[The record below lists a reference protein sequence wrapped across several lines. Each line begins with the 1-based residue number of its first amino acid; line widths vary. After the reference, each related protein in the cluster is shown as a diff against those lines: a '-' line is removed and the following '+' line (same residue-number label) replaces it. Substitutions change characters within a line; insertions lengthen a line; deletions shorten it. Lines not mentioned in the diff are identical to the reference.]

1 MFMKLSEWD
10 TEYVDICASNK
21 CSLMFN
27 TAVVDFSTE
36 IEKKVNYV
44 AFYFKKNTYAYCM
57 PGIDLPIRYQIAL
70 SPTVPIFGG
79 K

>member
-1 MFMKLSEWD
+1 MLFRSYETLSEWD

-44 AFYFKKNTYAYCM
+44 AFYFKKTHM
-57 PGIDLPIRYQIAL
+57 L
-70 SPTVPIFGG
+70 TVCQA
-79 K
+79 

>member
-1 MFMKLSEWD
+1 
-10 TEYVDICASNK
+10 
-21 CSLMFN
+21 MFN